1 MSKSTHYIEILKIKQ
16 LIAIWKEIPSRNK
29 PRGKSWIVNEWILRE
44 QYNLY
49 SARFWEHYSW
59 SLVLQLWNRFIKA
72 KPLMRKVRTSM
83 RHLLAEKR
91 AIHGTWYTSYF
102 FRNKT
107 FLFDLGFRETSQN
120 FSSFRQTKGF
130 YSPKYIK
137 CTMYHW
143 YIFFQPK
150 DGDSTS

>member
-49 SARFWEHYSW
+49 SARSWEHYSW

-72 KPLMRKVRTSM
+72 KPLMRKVRTSR
-83 RHLLAEKR
+83 RHLLAEER
-91 AIHGTWYTSYF
+91 AMNIL

-107 FLFDLGFRETSQN
+107 FFVCQDRTLKFHETSQN
-120 FSSFRQTKGF
+120 CSSFRHF
-130 YSPKYIK
+130 FKYFLSKI
-137 CTMYHW
+137 
-143 YIFFQPK
+143 QPFN
-150 DGDSTS
+150 DNDT

>member
-102 FRNKT
+102 FRDKT
-107 FLFDLGFRETSQN
+107 VFCQDRKVKFSVSVWFRISWN
-120 FSSFRQTKGF
+120 PTK
-130 YSPKYIK
+130 
-137 CTMYHW
+137 
-143 YIFFQPK
+143 FQLI
-150 DGDSTS
+150 